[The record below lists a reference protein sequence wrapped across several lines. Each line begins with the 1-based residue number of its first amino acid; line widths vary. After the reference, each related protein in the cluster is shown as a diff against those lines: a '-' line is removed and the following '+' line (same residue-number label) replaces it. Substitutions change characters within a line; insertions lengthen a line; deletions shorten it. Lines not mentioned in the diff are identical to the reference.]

1 MSPDGINGGNQWERA
16 EINGGGR
23 ERERAGRS
31 KESGF
36 FYSLGVKIG
45 YAKANITAEKGKVW
59 PKLSAWRRHSGQTH
73 QCQLYLHIQ
82 VESNNTRPNV
92 GQCVHTNQKAALNVV
107 GKGDW

>member
-1 MSPDGINGGNQWERA
+1 MVLREKGKEQAAPKRA
-16 EINGGGR
+16 
-23 ERERAGRS
+23 A
-31 KESGF
+31 F

-59 PKLSAWRRHSGQTH
+59 PKQSAWRRHLGQTH

-92 GQCVHTNQKAALNVV
+92 GQRVHTDQKAALNVV
-107 GKGDW
+107 VRGAW